1 MGSMDDVVRTS
12 GRLRL
17 AGELRRLRD
26 LSGVSGR
33 ELARRIAISQSKVS
47 RIESGMVMPSLPE
60 VTAWGTA
67 LGASQA
73 TLDHLA
79 FLTNQAFTE
88 VQPWREAL
96 RDKGHLQDEIQEQ
109 EALARHIRT
118 FQSYIVP
125 GLLQTAEYTRRVFSI
140 RQPPYAE
147 EDLSAAVA
155 ARLNRQQVMF
165 GQGRQFDFLIA
176 EAALYWRP
184 GPARMLLGQFDRI
197 ASIMTLEN
205 VSIGLIRYDQEA
217 VTWIAHGF
225 VIYDGLE
232 DDQHG
237 FVSVEMLQGE
247 TTFHDPLDVEIYR
260 DQWLSLREMAIF
272 DNEARDYLTALADGI
287 RSASSDRNARAPRP
301 NAAPPRG

>member
-1 MGSMDDVVRTS
+1 MDGVARTT

-26 LSGVSGR
+26 LAGVSGR

-79 FLTNQAFTE
+79 FLTNLAFTE

-96 RDKGHLQDEIQEQ
+96 RDKGHIQDEIQEQ
-109 EALARHIRT
+109 EALSRYIRT
-118 FQSYIVP
+118 FQPSIVP
-125 GLLQTAEYTRRVFSI
+125 GLLQTAEYARRVFATY
-140 RQPPYAE
+140 QPPYAK

-155 ARLNRQQVMF
+155 ARLNRQQLMF
-165 GQGRQFDFLIA
+165 EQGRQFDFLIT
-176 EAALYWRP
+176 EAALRWRP
-184 GPARMLLGQFDRI
+184 GPVRMMLGQWDRI
-197 ASIMTLEN
+197 ASITTLEN

-217 VTWIAHGF
+217 VTLISHGF
-225 VIYDGLE
+225 VIYDGSE
-232 DDQHG
+232 DDHHG
-237 FVSVEMLQGE
+237 LVTVEMIHTGMKLY
-247 TTFHDPLDVEIYR
+247 DPSDVKVYR
-260 DQWLSLREMAIF
+260 DRWSSMREMAVF
-272 DNEARDYLTALADGI
+272 DNEVRDYLTALAGDV
-287 RSASSDRNARAPRP
+287 RTVSNDRDAGVPRAMST
-301 NAAPPRG
+301 APQRN